1 LQQAAKGGGTC
12 SGFYDGE
19 RFQARP
25 CNVQPCEYHS
35 DVGHCLSRADVVL
48 VVDGS
53 GSLGPTGWET
63 IKSTAIKLAKAM
75 GTGAAL
81 GTILY
86 SGPPNSCIL
95 RRCTGRELPAY
106 CNFPWQPYASKEYTP
121 EDCGVHW
128 VSHLSTD
135 LPDVLS
141 KMEAM
146 TFPAQMTLT
155 SKALKSAQIE
165 MINSRKG
172 VASTVIVLTD
182 GYPYSSQHTMANA
195 KELRDSGARLMML
208 PIGSAVA
215 DTTVFA
221 EMVSYPVEDNLI
233 YAENMDLLLTSN
245 NTVNEVLTSFCTDFI
260 P

>member
-1 LQQAAKGGGTC
+1 MW
-12 SGFYDGE
+12 
-19 RFQARP
+19 FQ
-25 CNVQPCEYHS
+25 S
-35 DVGHCLSRADVVL
+35 
-48 VVDGS
+48 
-53 GSLGPTGWET
+53 
-63 IKSTAIKLAKAM
+63 
-75 GTGAAL
+75 
-81 GTILY
+81 
-86 SGPPNSCIL
+86 
-95 RRCTGRELPAY
+95 
-106 CNFPWQPYASKEYTP
+106 YATTEYTP
-121 EDCGVHW
+121 EQCGVHW

-135 LPDVLS
+135 LPDVIS

-146 TFPAQMTLT
+146 TWPAQMTLT

-182 GYPYSSQHTMANA
+182 GYPYSPQHTMANA
-195 KELRDSGARLMML
+195 LELKESGARLMMV

-215 DTTVFA
+215 DTSVFA

-233 YAENMDLLLTSN
+233 YAENMELLVNSN